1 MEIRIGKGPKQT
13 APGDVVDSL
22 LECHER
28 IRRFIELAQAISAR
42 RELTGD
48 ELAEGCHRV
57 ERYFREALPLHVRD
71 EEDSIEPRLR
81 GLSVPLDRALDAM
94 HAEHLIHEPML
105 AQLLQASAAL
115 REQPG
120 DLERRR
126 ALGEVADT
134 LARELDPHLRHEEEV
149 VFPALRTLL
158 GDPSRAAILDEL
170 RARRR

>member
-22 LECHER
+22 LDCHER
-28 IRRFIELAQAISAR
+28 IRRFIELAQAIAVR
-42 RELTGD
+42 RELTGA
-48 ELAEGCHRV
+48 ELVEACARV

-81 GLSVPLDRALDAM
+81 GLSVSLDRALDAM
-94 HAEHLIHEPML
+94 HAEHLIHDPMIEG
-105 AQLLQASAAL
+105 LLQASALL

-126 ALGEVADT
+126 GLGEVANA
-134 LARELDPHLRHEEEV
+134 LARELDPHLRQEEEV
-149 VFPALRTLL
+149 VFPALRTLI
-158 GDPSRAAILDEL
+158 GDQPRADILDEL